1 LESIPLERG
10 FHLAEPRSRS
20 KAASILDFDPIM
32 PIECKRLPTPKAK
45 DRDEREG
52 EKYRMIADRP
62 VHCAARAIAI
72 VIPLFISTRAA
83 FGACHSACNIGS
95 YSSLMIKD
103 RAGRQITG

>member
-45 DRDEREG
+45 DRDERE
-52 EKYRMIADRP
+52 Y
-62 VHCAARAIAI
+62 
-72 VIPLFISTRAA
+72 VITE
-83 FGACHSACNIGS
+83 GAT
-95 YSSLMIKD
+95 
-103 RAGRQITG
+103 AGGIQRFKLG